1 MLVGM
6 YAFVLSFAIRDA
18 TRPAYDPALALAIQA
33 MLAGGAGAV
42 ASWLMER
49 AQEQWPKVKALRAD
63 VKSYLAMA
71 IAGGIGCL
79 LFLLQVVAQYHTP
92 PVDAM
97 GWVEGL
103 FASAAACII
112 VNKATHSIMV
122 LRGKR

>member
-63 VKSYLAMA
+63 VKSYLAMV
-71 IAGGIGCL
+71 IAGRCDG
-79 LFLLQVVAQYHTP
+79 
-92 PVDAM
+92 M
-97 GWVEGL
+97 GRG
-103 FASAAACII
+103 
-112 VNKATHSIMV
+112 SIRQRRRV
-122 LRGKR
+122 HYCQQGDP